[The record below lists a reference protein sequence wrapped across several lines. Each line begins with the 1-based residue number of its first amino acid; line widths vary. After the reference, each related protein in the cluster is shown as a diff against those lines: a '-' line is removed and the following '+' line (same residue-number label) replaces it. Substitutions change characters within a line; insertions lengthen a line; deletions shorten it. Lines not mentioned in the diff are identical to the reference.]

1 MVPTMACI
9 VLVLMD
15 GQEFCA
21 ITVTKLVITRIDAI
35 TAENVYRDP
44 QTILVTI
51 NYSVI
56 VPRLLLPMELSM
68 LENTVK
74 LPLKKSVIIPEN
86 IFVSIRVIATQ
97 IIRTYLP
104 KNKRLFIVM
113 KSFTEISN
121 IVFSYLCIIRTLDA
135 NPCLCP
141 DGFEGIHCE
150 FKKGTVPDCTLDC
163 QNDGVCVVGIHDPA
177 EMDRMKHIWSKEDI
191 DSHQRCL
198 CKDGYGGPLCE
209 ASSEDCGGDACYHG
223 GTCVETVIT
232 DTESGTS
239 IKEFH
244 CDCTTAGDGNNL
256 YAGYYCQHP
265 STTFCSDVDENLFCT
280 NKGTCKGD
288 PLEGCDCPEG
298 WTGFKCD
305 YLDGNYFAEDD
316 DDDDDYDDDDDDAY
330 AAELCGVVY
339 CFNNGKCVT
348 TTIEQRDGTTTEEK
362 KCDCSETFDG
372 QHFFAGSSCQYK

>member
-1 MVPTMACI
+1 M
-9 VLVLMD
+9 
-15 GQEFCA
+15 
-21 ITVTKLVITRIDAI
+21 
-35 TAENVYRDP
+35 
-44 QTILVTI
+44 
-51 NYSVI
+51 
-56 VPRLLLPMELSM
+56 
-68 LENTVK
+68 
-74 LPLKKSVIIPEN
+74 
-86 IFVSIRVIATQ
+86 
-97 IIRTYLP
+97 
-104 KNKRLFIVM
+104 
-113 KSFTEISN
+113 
-121 IVFSYLCIIRTLDA
+121 
-135 NPCLCP
+135 
-141 DGFEGIHCE
+141 
-150 FKKGTVPDCTLDC
+150 PDCTLDC

-244 CDCTTAGDGNNL
+244 CDCTTAGDRNNL

-280 NKGTCKGD
+280 NKGTCKDD

-330 AAELCGVVY
+330 AAELCGDVY

-362 KCDCSETFDG
+362 TCDCSETFDG
-372 QHFFAGSSCQYK
+372 QHFFAGSSCQYKSTEICDKENGSFCVHSGSCKTDGSCECQTG